1 MSKCLIVRYYNILT
15 PEKEVNI
22 WCYTILNSREKGRG
36 GGSGRGGGW
45 ECIFDT
51 TIFLPHGTGANMW
64 CKIFSLQIRRW
75 KFDAIIH
82 LPLCKG
88 VTISCYNI
96 ITPRGR
102 KFIAGV
108 NISQLYFHPGVVI
121 LWGWRLNLTPARTSP
136 TLHPPSPPTVHQLS
150 RLAL

>member
-1 MSKCLIVRYYNILT
+1 MGEGGLGSACLILEYSY
-15 PEKEVNI
+15 P
-22 WCYTILNSREKGRG
+22 REWGL
-36 GGSGRGGGW
+36 
-45 ECIFDT
+45 IFDA
-51 TIFLPHGTGANMW
+51 I
-64 CKIFSLQIRRW
+64 IFSLQIRRS

-88 VTISCYNI
+88 VTIPCYNI

-121 LWGWRLNLTPARTSP
+121 LWG
-136 TLHPPSPPTVHQLS
+136 
-150 RLAL
+150 